1 MATGDLTFNSFV
13 ICDVSEGDVYTK
25 ILPSVPAINSTDVV
39 FPNSS
44 GRELRIIGQQN
55 TDATAFKIAYGQSG
69 KFVSAIYK
77 ADAAT
82 MESFLYGASSSIK
95 ALLTDTTSTAIA
107 SLVDRDATYTGM
119 RFMSFELLSPITPVN
134 RGGSD
139 KVYVLFQAT
148 FARYTT

>member
-25 ILPSVPAINSTDVV
+25 ILPNVPAINATDIV

-55 TDATAFKIAYGQSG
+55 TNETSFKIQYGQSG
-69 KFVSAIYK
+69 KFISAIYK
-77 ADAAT
+77 SSVSA
-82 MESFLYGASSSIK
+82 MESFLYGATNSIQ

-119 RFMSFELLSPITPVN
+119 RFVSFDLLSPITPVN

-139 KVYVLFQAT
+139 KFFVLFQAS
-148 FARYTT
+148 FARYDT